1 MVTQKE
7 LLAIAEALNNFRT
20 IVFGHKVKV
29 FTYHKNLTHEGT
41 HFTSDRIPRQRLL
54 LEEFEVEVVYIKV
67 CKNMPADELSITLRN
82 KQIKIFCN

>member
-1 MVTQKE
+1 MK
-7 LLAIAEALNNFRT
+7 
-20 IVFGHKVKV
+20 GH
-29 FTYHKNLTHEGT
+29 T
-41 HFTSDRIPRQRLL
+41 FTSDRIPRQRLL